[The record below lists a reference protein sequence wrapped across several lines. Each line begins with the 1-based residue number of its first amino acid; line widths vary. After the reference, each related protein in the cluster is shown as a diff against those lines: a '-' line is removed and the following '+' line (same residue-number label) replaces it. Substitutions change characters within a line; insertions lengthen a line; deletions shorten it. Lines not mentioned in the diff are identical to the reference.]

1 MYELFWCSLQTT
13 SSNHFAVT
21 TGQQQGAK
29 KVELLLDEVLEKL
42 DRMDREGATE
52 GQTLDELIEQLGA
65 GTQSEVVQAQL
76 KLLLEDREKSKRA
89 RALKK
94 QLSERAKVL
103 ERLEAQVRGSAT
115 LSLRFCIE

>member
-1 MYELFWCSLQTT
+1 M
-13 SSNHFAVT
+13 
-21 TGQQQGAK
+21 
-29 KVELLLDEVLEKL
+29 LEKL

-65 GTQSEVVQAQL
+65 GTQSGVVQAQL

-103 ERLEAQVRGSAT
+103 ERLEAQVGSSSAAVE
-115 LSLRFCIE
+115 LLFRVE